1 MTPAIEAEAKIL
13 QALEN
18 EITGMQTKQQTLTSQ
33 LNENSMVK
41 QVRTYQKAI
50 HMSIA
55 HVDVLVPSKYSFH
68 LFAVLKLTFQNS
80 FSTLMLNL
88 QEMDLLNEDS
98 KVYKLVGPVLVLQ
111 DFVMAKDNV
120 EKRLEYIQKD
130 MKRVDE
136 AISKKSKEA
145 GDIQQKIVKM
155 QKDEVERLKSLQAN

>member
-1 MTPAIEAEAKIL
+1 MAQQQQNKGQIMTPAIEAEAKIL

-41 QVRTYQKAI
+41 
-50 HMSIA
+50 
-55 HVDVLVPSKYSFH
+55 
-68 LFAVLKLTFQNS
+68 
-80 FSTLMLNL
+80 

-145 GDIQQKIVKM
+145 GEIQQKIVKM

>member
-1 MTPAIEAEAKIL
+1 
-13 QALEN
+13 
-18 EITGMQTKQQTLTSQ
+18 
-33 LNENSMVK
+33 
-41 QVRTYQKAI
+41 
-50 HMSIA
+50 
-55 HVDVLVPSKYSFH
+55 
-68 LFAVLKLTFQNS
+68 
-80 FSTLMLNL
+80 MLHS

>member
-1 MTPAIEAEAKIL
+1 
-13 QALEN
+13 
-18 EITGMQTKQQTLTSQ
+18 
-33 LNENSMVK
+33 
-41 QVRTYQKAI
+41 
-50 HMSIA
+50 
-55 HVDVLVPSKYSFH
+55 
-68 LFAVLKLTFQNS
+68 
-80 FSTLMLNL
+80 MLRS

-145 GDIQQKIVKM
+145 GEIQQKIVKM

>member
-1 MTPAIEAEAKIL
+1 
-13 QALEN
+13 
-18 EITGMQTKQQTLTSQ
+18 
-33 LNENSMVK
+33 
-41 QVRTYQKAI
+41 
-50 HMSIA
+50 
-55 HVDVLVPSKYSFH
+55 
-68 LFAVLKLTFQNS
+68 
-80 FSTLMLNL
+80 
-88 QEMDLLNEDS
+88 MDLLNEDS

-145 GDIQQKIVKM
+145 GEIQQKIVKM

>member
-1 MTPAIEAEAKIL
+1 
-13 QALEN
+13 
-18 EITGMQTKQQTLTSQ
+18 
-33 LNENSMVK
+33 MVL
-41 QVRTYQKAI
+41 
-50 HMSIA
+50 S
-55 HVDVLVPSKYSFH
+55 
-68 LFAVLKLTFQNS
+68 
-80 FSTLMLNL
+80 

-145 GDIQQKIVKM
+145 GEIQQKIVKM

>member
-1 MTPAIEAEAKIL
+1 
-13 QALEN
+13 
-18 EITGMQTKQQTLTSQ
+18 
-33 LNENSMVK
+33 
-41 QVRTYQKAI
+41 
-50 HMSIA
+50 
-55 HVDVLVPSKYSFH
+55 
-68 LFAVLKLTFQNS
+68 
-80 FSTLMLNL
+80 MLHS

-136 AISKKSKEA
+136 AISKKRKEA

>member
-1 MTPAIEAEAKIL
+1 
-13 QALEN
+13 
-18 EITGMQTKQQTLTSQ
+18 
-33 LNENSMVK
+33 
-41 QVRTYQKAI
+41 
-50 HMSIA
+50 
-55 HVDVLVPSKYSFH
+55 
-68 LFAVLKLTFQNS
+68 
-80 FSTLMLNL
+80 
-88 QEMDLLNEDS
+88 MDLLNEDS
-98 KVYKLVGPVLVLQ
+98 KVYILVGPVLVLQ

>member
-1 MTPAIEAEAKIL
+1 MAQPQQNKGQIMTPAIEAEAKTL

-18 EITGMQTKQQTLTSQ
+18 EITGLQTKQQTLTSQ

-41 QVRTYQKAI
+41 
-50 HMSIA
+50 
-55 HVDVLVPSKYSFH
+55 
-68 LFAVLKLTFQNS
+68 
-80 FSTLMLNL
+80 

-136 AISKKSKEA
+136 AISNKSKEA
-145 GDIQQKIVKM
+145 GNIQQKIVKM

>member
-1 MTPAIEAEAKIL
+1 
-13 QALEN
+13 
-18 EITGMQTKQQTLTSQ
+18 
-33 LNENSMVK
+33 
-41 QVRTYQKAI
+41 
-50 HMSIA
+50 
-55 HVDVLVPSKYSFH
+55 
-68 LFAVLKLTFQNS
+68 
-80 FSTLMLNL
+80 
-88 QEMDLLNEDS
+88 MDLLNEDS

>member
-1 MTPAIEAEAKIL
+1 
-13 QALEN
+13 
-18 EITGMQTKQQTLTSQ
+18 
-33 LNENSMVK
+33 
-41 QVRTYQKAI
+41 
-50 HMSIA
+50 
-55 HVDVLVPSKYSFH
+55 
-68 LFAVLKLTFQNS
+68 
-80 FSTLMLNL
+80 
-88 QEMDLLNEDS
+88 MDLLNEDS
-98 KVYKLVGPVLVLQ
+98 KVYKLVGPVLVFQ

>member
-1 MTPAIEAEAKIL
+1 
-13 QALEN
+13 
-18 EITGMQTKQQTLTSQ
+18 
-33 LNENSMVK
+33 
-41 QVRTYQKAI
+41 
-50 HMSIA
+50 
-55 HVDVLVPSKYSFH
+55 
-68 LFAVLKLTFQNS
+68 
-80 FSTLMLNL
+80 MLHS

-145 GDIQQKIVKM
+145 GEIQQKIVKM

>member
-1 MTPAIEAEAKIL
+1 
-13 QALEN
+13 
-18 EITGMQTKQQTLTSQ
+18 
-33 LNENSMVK
+33 
-41 QVRTYQKAI
+41 
-50 HMSIA
+50 
-55 HVDVLVPSKYSFH
+55 
-68 LFAVLKLTFQNS
+68 
-80 FSTLMLNL
+80 MLHS

-145 GDIQQKIVKM
+145 GEIQQKIVKM
-155 QKDEVERLKSLQAN
+155 QKDEVERLKSLQAK

>member
-1 MTPAIEAEAKIL
+1 
-13 QALEN
+13 
-18 EITGMQTKQQTLTSQ
+18 
-33 LNENSMVK
+33 
-41 QVRTYQKAI
+41 
-50 HMSIA
+50 
-55 HVDVLVPSKYSFH
+55 
-68 LFAVLKLTFQNS
+68 
-80 FSTLMLNL
+80 
-88 QEMDLLNEDS
+88 MDLLNEDS

-145 GDIQQKIVKM
+145 GDIKQKIVKM